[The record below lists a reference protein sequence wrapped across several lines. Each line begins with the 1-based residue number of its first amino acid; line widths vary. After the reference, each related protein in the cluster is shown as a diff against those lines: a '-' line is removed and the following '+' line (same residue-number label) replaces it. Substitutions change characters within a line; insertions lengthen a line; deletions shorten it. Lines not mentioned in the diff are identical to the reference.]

1 MQASINDFITNS
13 LQVIIHLQSCTDKIT
28 NILKNIIVISRIV
41 LKTAFHGYK
50 MYNYTNKSSFFTA
63 PICRRQ
69 FEYLYFILLIFY
81 LTHHIF
87 SSKDGGEKFTDSYF
101 FLFLVPS
108 HIFFITPPPLEGV
121 PVQNIHS
128 CLLFC
133 PNNRGIRLSKTQH
146 ITNSLIAQP
155 WSESPNCTR

>member
-50 MYNYTNKSSFFTA
+50 MYNYTNKSSFYIA

-69 FEYLYFILLIFY
+69 FEYFY
-81 LTHHIF
+81 LINFLPLPHIF
-87 SSKDGGEKFTDSYF
+87 SSKDGGKSLQTLISFYF
-101 FLFLVPS
+101 WSPLTYFLLPP
-108 HIFFITPPPLEGV
+108 PPPLEGV

-133 PNNRGIRLSKTQH
+133 PNKRGIRLSKTRH

-155 WSESPNCTR
+155 WSESPNCTT